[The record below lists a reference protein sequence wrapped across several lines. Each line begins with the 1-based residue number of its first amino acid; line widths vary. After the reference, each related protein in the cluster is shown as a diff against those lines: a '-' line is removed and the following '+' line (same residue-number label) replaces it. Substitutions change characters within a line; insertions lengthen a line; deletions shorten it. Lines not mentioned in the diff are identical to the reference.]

1 MKKQIAIGLAALMSV
16 GSANAV
22 TIFGVDGNDNLV
34 TFDSASPGTFASSV
48 KISGASGVLGL
59 DFRPLNGTL
68 YGLASDRVIYTIN
81 TVTGAATAVSA
92 VLNLGPISSNFG
104 FDFNPTI
111 DRLRIV
117 SDADNNYVFNPN
129 DGSLTTATN
138 VFYTSGDAN
147 AGVNPNVT
155 GLAYTSAA
163 FGAPGTDTQLYAIDS
178 GIDVLARQA
187 NSTGVLTTV
196 GSLGVDI
203 GSRDSFDIL
212 GSDAIVADG
221 RNIYRANLTTGAL
234 SLLGR
239 TNESVFGIAIAP
251 TAPSV
256 PEPATWAMMIGG
268 FGVAGGLLRRRRP
281 PAAVATA

>member
-1 MKKQIAIGLAALMSV
+1 MKKQLAIGLAALMSI
-16 GSANAV
+16 GSAQAV

-34 TFDSASPGTFASSV
+34 TFDSASPSTFTSSV
-48 KISGASGVLGL
+48 KITGAAGLLGL

-68 YGLASDRVIYTIN
+68 YGLASDRIIYTIN
-81 TVTGAATAVSA
+81 TVTGVATAASA
-92 VLNLGPISSNFG
+92 VLTLGPISSNFG

-138 VFYTSGDAN
+138 AFYDAGDVN
-147 AGVNPNVT
+147 AGLNPNIT
-155 GLAYTSAA
+155 ALAYTSAA
-163 FGAPGTDTQLYAIDS
+163 FGAPVADSQLYAIDT
-178 GIDVLARQA
+178 GADILARLA

-196 GSLGVDI
+196 GALGADI

-212 GSDAIVADG
+212 GSDAFVADG
-221 RNIYRANLTTGAL
+221 RNIYRANLASGAL
-234 SLLGR
+234 SLVGR

-251 TAPSV
+251 TV

-268 FGVAGGLLRRRRP
+268 FGIIGGALRRRR
-281 PAAVATA
+281 ANVAVATA